1 MRWDGDTVLNPPLTF
16 PLLYGD
22 SWSWAVVLINPVSL
36 INCVYIYMC
45 LLSAPHGR
53 TRPTSAPTRQLVPPS
68 PPLHC
73 PPTQPPQYRTGVCAC
88 VCVCPL
94 IEVCVLVSPLLIVIS
109 CCSDSSSPN
118 HQADPGSHGSSE
130 VSLYSCHLY
139 ELVEKRQVSIIL
151 PVT

>member
-1 MRWDGDTVLNPPLTF
+1 MR
-16 PLLYGD
+16 
-22 SWSWAVVLINPVSL
+22 
-36 INCVYIYMC
+36 

-88 VCVCPL
+88 VRVRACVPPL
-94 IEVCVLVSPLLIVIS
+94 IEVCVLVSPLLIVIL

-139 ELVEKRQVSIIL
+139 EPVEKRQVSIIL
-151 PVT
+151 TVT